1 MSRFETSK
9 FVRNNAV
16 MNRECLVQAC
26 DQLGWKY
33 VTRSTDE
40 LLVTEI
46 GINQQFYGEY
56 ALRVKGTDVTYNT
69 YYLGNA
75 REFVNQLQTVYN
87 KLNVEYSK
95 NMIVNQFKAKGFT
108 YKSNDKFVE
117 TTTEKISFY
126 MVGRSNDKTETE
138 PVGQIKFT
146 ILDDGTVISDS
157 NYLPDDV
164 NKRAHAAMDEVDL
177 HFSSKRV
184 MTKKDVPLKYRD
196 RINKSKLQQT
206 QTLNRK

>member
-33 VTRSTDE
+33 VLRGTDE
-40 LLVTEI
+40 LLVTDI
-46 GINQQFYGEY
+46 GVNQKFYGEY
-56 ALRVKGTDVTYNT
+56 AIRVKGTDVTYNT

-87 KLNVEYSK
+87 RLNVEYSK

-117 TTTEKISFY
+117 TATEKVSFY
-126 MVGRSNDKTETE
+126 MVGRSNDETETE

-184 MTKKDVPLKYRD
+184 MTKKEVPLKYRD
-196 RINKSKLQQT
+196 KINKSKIQQI
-206 QTLNRK
+206 QTLKHK

>member
-16 MNRECLVQAC
+16 MNRESLIQAC
-26 DQLGWKY
+26 EQLNWKF
-33 VTRSTDE
+33 VINGDE
-40 LLVTEI
+40 LLVTDI
-46 GINQQFYGEY
+46 GINQKFYGEY
-56 ALRVKGTDVTYNT
+56 ALKVKGTQVTYNT

-75 REFVNQLQTVYN
+75 KNYVSQLQGVYA

-95 NMIVNQFKAKGFT
+95 NMIINQFKAKGFS
-108 YKSNDKFVE
+108 YKSNDNFVE
-117 TTTEKISFY
+117 TEYEKFSFY

-138 PVGQIKFT
+138 PVGQIKFI

-177 HFSSKRV
+177 HFKSKRV
-184 MTKKDVPLKYRD
+184 MTKKEIPLKYKEK
-196 RINKSKLQQT
+196 INKSKQMQT
-206 QTLNRK
+206 QIQK

>member
-1 MSRFETSK
+1 
-9 FVRNNAV
+9 
-16 MNRECLVQAC
+16 MNRECLIQAC
-26 DQLGWKY
+26 EQLNWKY
-33 VTRSTDE
+33 TTNGDE
-40 LLVTEI
+40 LLVTDI
-46 GINQQFYGEY
+46 GIHQKFYGEF
-56 ALRVKGTDVTYNT
+56 ALKVKGTEVTFNT

-75 REFVNQLQTVYN
+75 MEYVTQLQKVYA

-108 YKSNDKFVE
+108 YKSNDKFIE
-117 TTTEKISFY
+117 TENEKVSFF

-164 NKRAHAAMDEVDL
+164 NKRAHAAMDEVDM
-177 HFSSKRV
+177 HFSSKRI
-184 MTKKDVPLKYRD
+184 MTKKEVPLKYRD
-196 RINKSKLQQT
+196 KINKSKQV
-206 QTLNRK
+206 QTLIQK

>member
-16 MNRECLVQAC
+16 MNRECLIQAC

-33 VTRSTDE
+33 VTHGTDE
-40 LLVTEI
+40 LLVTGI
-46 GINQQFYGEY
+46 GVNQQFYGEY
-56 ALRVKGTDVTYNT
+56 ALRVKGSDVTYNT

-75 REFVNQLQTVYN
+75 REFVNQLQVVYN

-117 TTTEKISFY
+117 TATEKVSFY
-126 MVGRSNDKTETE
+126 MVGRSNDKTESE

-146 ILDDGTVISDS
+146 ILFDGTVVSDS

-164 NKRAHAAMDEVDL
+164 NRRAHAAMDEVDMN
-177 HFSSKRV
+177 FSSKRI
-184 MTKKDVPLKYRD
+184 MTKKEVPMKYRD
-196 RINKSKLQQT
+196 RINKSKQIQSIT
-206 QTLNRK
+206 QNK

>member
-33 VTRSTDE
+33 VTLGTDE

-46 GINQQFYGEY
+46 GVTQQFYGEY

-108 YKSNDKFVE
+108 YKSNDKFIE
-117 TTTEKISFY
+117 TATEKVSFY
-126 MVGRSNDKTETE
+126 MVGRSNDKNETE

-177 HFSSKRV
+177 NFSSKRI
-184 MTKKDVPLKYRD
+184 MTKKEVPLKYRD
-196 RINKSKLQQT
+196 RINKSKQIQLQT
-206 QTLNRK
+206 QK